1 MRFEIENIRI
11 PAFEMRRRAK
21 KNLQLVILVDLSIGK
36 LYFLNNTD

>member
-11 PAFEMRRRAK
+11 PIEMRGRGK
-21 KNLQLVILVDLSIGK
+21 KDPQLVILADLSIGK